1 MRLGLTATLFAA
13 ACTTLEPP
21 TINGELSARLDP
33 RASALV
39 TLNGDH
45 PWLPS
50 DSLEEWSERREEAL
64 LQLRIA
70 VGLEPMP
77 PKPPL
82 KSSQQLIAERDD
94 YSVFALRVESLPGHW
109 VTGNL
114 YLPKGEGPFPAV
126 LCPHGHWPE
135 GRFTDRAELVERE
148 LDSGGESDPVA
159 ARYHLQAR
167 CVQLARMG
175 CLVIHYDM
183 VGYADSTAISHTEGL
198 TSAAAQLWGVSH
210 LGLQTWNSL
219 RMVDHLVE
227 RRDVDSTRIGIT
239 GGSGGGT
246 QSFLLA
252 AIDERIHAAFPA
264 VMVSTDMQGGCV
276 CENGPYLRLGT
287 SNIGLSALIAPRA
300 LGMTGADD
308 WTLHIEERGLPELKQ
323 VWGLYDRKDAVEARC
338 FPQFGHNYN
347 AHGRARMYAFMARH
361 LQLDSTASER
371 TFEATPPAQLSVY
384 ADSPRPE
391 ERDAS
396 EVFAWW
402 REQAERA
409 IPAPSDLE
417 TLSLSA
423 WNERVRRELKVM
435 LNTALPTA
443 VTASENRTLS
453 CEGGVAESLT
463 LGRSGDTS
471 AVHALWVRPNNWNK
485 DVRVIAST
493 TPWSERLSP
502 ERWGDMLSEARA
514 NANDGLLLIDVLG
527 INAELGTR
535 FDDSRSGYEGYTTG
549 YNRTLLGERVHDILT
564 AVAYANSIAE
574 TKEVH
579 LAGLDRGG
587 PWASL
592 AAVLCA
598 EELASLSTN
607 RSWGFDELSDARHP
621 DFLPSALRLGGLDGI
636 IAACAPL
643 KVEFTDS
650 AQLPPLIR
658 AAWAAA
664 GAHSPKTTL
673 RGSNKRR

>member
-1 MRLGLTATLFAA
+1 
-13 ACTTLEPP
+13 
-21 TINGELSARLDP
+21 ELSARLDP

-45 PWLPS
+45 PWLPP
-50 DSLEEWSERREEAL
+50 DSLDEWSERREEGL

-148 LDSGGESDPVA
+148 LESGGESDPVA

-175 CLVIHYDM
+175 CLVVHYDM
-183 VGYADSTAISHTEGL
+183 VGYADSTALSHTEGL

-252 AIDERIHAAFPA
+252 AIDERIRAAFPA
-264 VMVSTDMQGGCV
+264 VMVSTEMQGGCV

-323 VWGLYDRKDAVEARC
+323 VWSLYDRADAVEAKC

-361 LQLDSTASER
+361 LQLESATSER
-371 TFEATPPAQLSVY
+371 SFEAIPPAQLSVY

-396 EVFAWW
+396 EVFTWW
-402 REQAERA
+402 HEQTERA
-409 IPAPSDLE
+409 VPTPL
-417 TLSLSA
+417 TLNASNLSA
-423 WNERVRRELKVM
+423 WSERVRRELKVM

-443 VTASENRTLS
+443 ASASRSRALS

-463 LGRSGDTS
+463 LGRSDDTS
-471 AVHALWVRPNNWNK
+471 ATHALWVKPNNWNR
-485 DVRVIAST
+485 DVRVITST

-502 ERWGDMLSEARA
+502 ERWENMLSEARA
-514 NANDGLLLIDVLG
+514 NANDGLLFIDVLG
-527 INAELGTR
+527 INDELGTR

-549 YNRTLLGERVHDILT
+549 YNRTLIGERVHDILT
-564 AVAYANSIAE
+564 AVAYATSLPE
-574 TKEVH
+574 VQKVH
-579 LAGLDRGG
+579 LAGLDRAG

-592 AAVLCA
+592 AAALCA
-598 EELASLSTN
+598 DELASLSTN
-607 RSWGFDELSDARHP
+607 RSWSFYELSDARHP
-621 DFLPSALRLGGLDGI
+621 DFLPSALRLGGLEGI
-636 IAACAPL
+636 TAACAPL
-643 KVEFTDS
+643 RVEFTDE
-650 AQLPPLIR
+650 AQLSPLIH

-664 GAHSPKTTL
+664 GAPAPKTTS
-673 RGSNKRR
+673 RVSNNRR

>member
-45 PWLPS
+45 PWLPP
-50 DSLEEWSERREEAL
+50 DSLDEWSERREEAL

-126 LCPHGHWPE
+126 LCPHGHWPD
-135 GRFTDRAELVERE
+135 GRFTDRADLVERE
-148 LDSGGESDPVA
+148 LESGGESDPVA

-252 AIDERIHAAFPA
+252 AIDERIRAAFPA
-264 VMVSTDMQGGCV
+264 VMVSTEMQGGCV

-287 SNIGLSALIAPRA
+287 SNIGISALIAPRA

-323 VWGLYDRKDAVEARC
+323 VWSLYDRADAVEAKC

-361 LQLDSTASER
+361 LQLESATTESS
-371 TFEATPPAQLSVY
+371 FEAIPPAQLSVY

-391 ERDAS
+391 ERDAPGVFTWWHEQLEGSLAALKLRDRESLEAWKS
-396 EVFAWW
+396 EV
-402 REQAERA
+402 
-409 IPAPSDLE
+409 SE
-417 TLSLSA
+417 TLGVLLHTSLP
-423 WNERVRRELKVM
+423 ETVDVLDRRRLSISSGRAE
-435 LNTALPTA
+435 AL
-443 VTASENRTLS
+443 TLS
-453 CEGGVAESLT
+453 RVES
-463 LGRSGDTS
+463 DE
-471 AVHALWVRPNNWNK
+471 AVRALWVEPSSWRGA
-485 DVRVIAST
+485 VRVIASST
-493 TPWSERLSP
+493 TFTEHLGVEAWEELLRDAHANN
-502 ERWGDMLSEARA
+502 GDA
-514 NANDGLLLIDVLG
+514 LLFVDVLG
-527 INAELGTR
+527 VDGSLGAR

-549 YNRTLLGERVHDILT
+549 YNRSLIAERVHDLLT
-564 AVAYANSIAE
+564 AIAHARGRVE
-574 TKEVH
+574 SGQVH
-579 LAGLDRGG
+579 LVGLSRAG
-587 PWASL
+587 PWAIL
-592 AAVLCA
+592 AAALSKDS
-598 EELASLSTN
+598 LASLVAN
-607 RSWGFDELSDARHP
+607 RSWEFADLRDARHP
-621 DFLPSALRLGGLDGI
+621 DFLPGALRLGDMTGI
-636 IAACAPL
+636 SAACAPL
-643 KVEFTDS
+643 KIKFTDS
-650 AQLPPLIR
+650 RPISSLLND
-658 AAWAAA
+658 AWTAA
-664 GAHSPKTTL
+664 GVPPPRVA
-673 RGSNKRR
+673 R